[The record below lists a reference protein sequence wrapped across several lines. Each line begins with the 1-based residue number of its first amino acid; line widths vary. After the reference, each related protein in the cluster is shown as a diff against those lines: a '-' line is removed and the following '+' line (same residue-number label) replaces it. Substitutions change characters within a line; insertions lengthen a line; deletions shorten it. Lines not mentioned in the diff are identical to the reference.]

1 VLRGGK
7 SNGRAAHW
15 QPVLRMY
22 ITPFSTARTSIVRLL
37 PPPFASGING
47 PMIALKAVP
56 STLVGQITRVA
67 QLAAVVFW
75 SVLGRP
81 HGRSFSGN
89 RRREPITTDSDKS
102 VCSRTDTKKSVRT
115 S

>member
-67 QLAAVVFW
+67 QLAAVVFRP
-75 SVLGRP
+75 VLGRP
-81 HGRSFSGN
+81 HARSSSGN
-89 RRREPITTDSDKS
+89 RLSEPITTDSNHS
-102 VCSRTDTKKSVRT
+102 ACSRMGTKGLG
-115 S
+115 